1 MPAYLP
7 SRRRETGAMMVTTTW
22 GDLTSG
28 RGAIRGPVAL
38 TIGTF
43 DGVHRGHCAVL
54 TFRQHPR
61 AVLTR
66 EHPGALTTLRQRWE
80 RFAALGMTHLVLIDF
95 SAQFSRLSG
104 REFVAALRRSMSLHT
119 LVVGVDFRC
128 GRGRDTDVAELQRLL
143 APAGVRVVAVPP
155 LMMGGHAVSSTRI
168 RAAVRAGD
176 FAATQEMMGLP
187 FEVDLRAALETTPP
201 AVFDR
206 GGVFDHGAVFDRGAA
221 FDHRVVRDH
230 KVVLDRK
237 AVLDHTA
244 VSDCGATSHRWYVAA
259 EQVEQ
264 ILPQPGSYA
273 VSVVIDG
280 GGTVASVAEVAP
292 DGVRCTVPA
301 GMQYV
306 PRGLRFHQRADARRG
321 EASAGGRRR
330 TIASRIQEK

>member
-7 SRRRETGAMMVTTTW
+7 SRRREAGAMMVTTTW

-43 DGVHRGHCAVL
+43 DGVHRGHREILRRLAACAGDRVRGSGVPHCAVL

-206 GGVFDHGAVFDRGAA
+206 GGVFDHGAVSRSRGS
-221 FDHRVVRDH
+221 
-230 KVVLDRK
+230 
-237 AVLDHTA
+237 T
-244 VSDCGATSHRWYVAA
+244 
-259 EQVEQ
+259 
-264 ILPQPGSYA
+264 
-273 VSVVIDG
+273 
-280 GGTVASVAEVAP
+280 
-292 DGVRCTVPA
+292 
-301 GMQYV
+301 
-306 PRGLRFHQRADARRG
+306 
-321 EASAGGRRR
+321 
-330 TIASRIQEK
+330 